1 MEIAMCK
8 SDKRRFC
15 IVKKKK
21 SKCFRVSTLTL
32 DFFSVSL
39 NSGQFSD
46 TFQVN
51 FSSWLSLMKA
61 PYNTICG
68 EMDGQRETT
77 CHAFAIKGKYTT
89 SASRELLSHPP
100 YV

>member
-1 MEIAMCK
+1 MEIFMCK

-15 IVKKKK
+15 TVKKK
-21 SKCFRVSTLTL
+21 SPNVSTLTL
-32 DFFSVSL
+32 DFSFVSL
-39 NSGQFSD
+39 NSSQFSD

-68 EMDGQRETT
+68 EMDGQWETT
-77 CHAFAIKGKYTT
+77 CDAFAIKGKSTT